1 LPSTVFVPVKNIEE
15 IMKLSILNNI
25 GTVGLAAV
33 FWFGCSPGDS
43 AKTQIP
49 ETSRTSDTANNKTA
63 NNKNSEAISSSPSSP
78 CANRFYPVV
87 NGLKRNYNNTIGG
100 KTTETMEYKDGDANF
115 TEVTSLKDT
124 TVRHAW
130 VCTDEGLTA
139 ANYGSAAETKYMQ
152 VEPTHISGV
161 TLPREDEIIVGKM
174 WATVYKATGTSPM
187 GSIDMTVTINNKIV
201 SLDDAVKTP
210 AGTFNAVKIEMDID
224 ADMKFGGKSMAVPV
238 IKSAAWFAPDVG
250 MVKST
255 GGIGGMSNTMEYTGS
270 N

>member
-1 LPSTVFVPVKNIEE
+1 
-15 IMKLSILNNI
+15 MKLSILKNI
-25 GTVGLAAV
+25 GALGLAAV
-33 FWFGCSPGDS
+33 FCFGCSPADS
-43 AKTQIP
+43 VKNQTP
-49 ETSRTSDTANNKTA
+49 ETSRTSDTASGKT
-63 NNKNSEAISSSPSSP
+63 SETTISSASP
-78 CANRFYPVV
+78 CANKFYPVV

-100 KTTETMEYKDGDANF
+100 KTTGTMEYKDGDANF

-124 TVRHAW
+124 TVKHAW
-130 VCTDEGLTA
+130 LCTDEGLTA
-139 ANYGSAAETKYMQ
+139 ANYGSAAEMKNMQ
-152 VEPTHISGV
+152 VEPKHISGV
-161 TLPREDEIIVGKM
+161 TLPREDEIKVGKM
-174 WATVYKATGTSPM
+174 WTTVYKATGTSPM
-187 GSIDMTVTINNKIV
+187 GAIDMTVTINNKIV

-224 ADMKFGGKSMAVPV
+224 ADMKFGGKKMPVPV